1 MFVANKTH
9 LPFLIKKELG
19 DDVNDV
25 FQLTS
30 MSGSFDED
38 ETLPSTLKHVSMP
51 LALPRVYHVS
61 ILVIDF
67 TISKTSHL
75 SIIVDCLNVMSLALN
90 ASNKLRTLNYD
101 IMIIQKVP
109 CFLTRFDGGIP
120 FEFPP

>member
-1 MFVANKTH
+1 MFVANKTL
-9 LPFLIKKELG
+9 LPFFIKKELG

-30 MSGSFDED
+30 MLINLSDSFDED
-38 ETLPSTLKHVSMP
+38 ETLPSLLKHVSMP
-51 LALPRVYHVS
+51 LANLPLVYHVS

-90 ASNKLRTLNYD
+90 ASTS
-101 IMIIQKVP
+101 
-109 CFLTRFDGGIP
+109 
-120 FEFPP
+120 